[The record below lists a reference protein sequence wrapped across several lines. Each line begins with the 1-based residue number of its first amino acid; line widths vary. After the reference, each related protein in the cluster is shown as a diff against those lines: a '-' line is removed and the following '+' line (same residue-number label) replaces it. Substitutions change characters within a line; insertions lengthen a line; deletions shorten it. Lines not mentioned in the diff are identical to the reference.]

1 MVMSGRRWAI
11 LGSATFAI
19 VGAAGCG
26 SATPSGG
33 STTITSGSGS
43 TSNSSAAATAAAA
56 GAAYVTAFNTMND
69 AVNADIPAQ
78 NKAGTDPTGATTAI
92 NDEASARQTFDTA
105 VQAIT
110 FPASDQADAQAVLSA
125 DASLESV
132 LGTLAANTND
142 IGNYN
147 SIFDTVTPAQSAF
160 TAADNAL
167 SNELGLTSG

>member
-1 MVMSGRRWAI
+1 
-11 LGSATFAI
+11 
-19 VGAAGCG
+19 
-26 SATPSGG
+26 
-33 STTITSGSGS
+33 
-43 TSNSSAAATAAAA
+43 
-56 GAAYVTAFNTMND
+56 MND

-110 FPASDQADAQAVLSA
+110 FPASDQADAQTVLSA
-125 DASLESV
+125 DASLEGV
-132 LGTLAANTND
+132 LGTLAVNTND
-142 IGNYN
+142 ISNYN
-147 SIFDTVTPAQSAF
+147 AIFDTVTPAQSAF